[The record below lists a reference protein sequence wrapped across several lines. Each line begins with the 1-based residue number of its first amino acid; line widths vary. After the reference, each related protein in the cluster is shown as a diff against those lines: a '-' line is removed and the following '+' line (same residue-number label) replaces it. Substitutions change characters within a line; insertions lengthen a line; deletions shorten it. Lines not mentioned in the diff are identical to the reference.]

1 MQRKATQNLT
11 YPDVL
16 GMLSAGAR
24 LNTEAV
30 QAAMGIYPTKVAP
43 GQSFEILILLQNIY
57 DQKSEGTVAVHVP
70 KKDSAGNPLSIFIA
84 QEHIH
89 VSLGPGEVGMLH
101 IPVTP
106 QIGTP
111 PAEHYPVSVSLDIH
125 KPRGKIIRDPSGGR
139 VPGIPPMSPLR
150 MSILRNEVGFGAN
163 QRSANTRMLNTLTG
177 GFGVV
182 NGAITVKT
190 ANYTPRLESLWDASK
205 LAEDQERYG
214 LIEARTFQIS
224 TGISRVTIYEPLINE
239 VERRFNLVNFPL
251 LPGEAILIA
260 KVMTYALEDGF
271 QIEPGFNVTESRWF
285 QRLAAFIDDPDTMES
300 PSRLARYLFIGTI
313 HDAVRLG
320 YYMIERTIQ
329 DVYKYKTERLGTP
342 DDHLAQANR
351 LVDALEGRLPLNLSL
366 VYMPLMLAGLMLHSS
381 VRIPIENLWDT
392 LEAAKQ
398 AWQTRRTSGMVQP
411 AIVPKWFDQFA
422 ATAEEFLLRTRVPR

>member
-1 MQRKATQNLT
+1 MQRNAAKNLT

-57 DQKSEGTVAVHVP
+57 DQKVEGTVTVHVP
-70 KKDSAGNPLSIFIA
+70 KRDTVGTVLNIFVA
-84 QEHIH
+84 QDHIH
-89 VSLGPGEVGMLH
+89 VALGPGEVGLLH

-111 PAEHYPVSVSLDIH
+111 PGDDYPLSVALDIH

-150 MSILRNEVGFGAN
+150 LSILRNEVGFGAN
-163 QRSANTRMLNTLTG
+163 QRSANTRMLNTLSGT
-177 GFGVV
+177 FGVV
-182 NGAITVKT
+182 PGAITVKT
-190 ANYTPRLESLWDASK
+190 ANYTPRLESLWDAGK

-214 LIEARTFQIS
+214 LLEARTFQVS
-224 TGISRVTIYEPLINE
+224 TGISRTTMYEPLINE
-239 VERRFNLVNFPL
+239 AERRFAQINFPL

-300 PSRLARYLFIGTI
+300 PSRLARYLFMGTI

-320 YYMIERTIQ
+320 YYMVERTIE
-329 DVYKYKTERLGTP
+329 DVYRIKNEKLGTP
-342 DDHLAQANR
+342 DDHAAQANR
-351 LVDALEGRLPLNLSL
+351 LVDSLEGRLPMNLSL
-366 VYMPLMLAGLMLHSS
+366 IYLPLMLAGMMLHGS
-381 VRIPIENLWDT
+381 VRIPVENLWDT
-392 LEAAKQ
+392 LEAGKQ
-398 AWQTRRTSGMVQP
+398 AWETRKKSGLPLPPV
-411 AIVPKWFDQFA
+411 IPKWFDQFA
-422 ATAEEFLLRTRVPR
+422 TTAEEFLVRTRVPR